1 MKPNKPLAFFLEDL
15 WTRGFKLSDEDVR
28 FIYFGK
34 NSANASEWKA
44 IIAVRTTLKYQHEF
58 DPSFFISVLEH
69 IAKPEIGTR
78 KQVYKALEARGLA
91 GGSSRLIWKETT
103 KKTQA

>member
-1 MKPNKPLAFFLEDL
+1 MKKNHALAYFLEDL

-34 NSANASEWKA
+34 NSANASEWKT
-44 IIAVRTTLKYQHEF
+44 IIAVKITLKFQQAF

-69 IAKPEIGTR
+69 IAKPHINSKRQAYRSIEER
-78 KQVYKALEARGLA
+78 V
-91 GGSSRLIWKETT
+91 SSSKLPLK
-103 KKTQA
+103 